1 MTIVGEKILGASLCK
16 KLNTKDT
23 IVAGTNLSKVKKS
36 FLLVSF
42 PFFFSKLRVL
52 RLKSNYFF
60 IGEKIS

>member
-52 RLKSNYFF
+52 R
-60 IGEKIS
+60 IIS